1 MQLDSDAD
9 SGYESEGESYDEE
22 EVEVVVLS
30 DDYPND
36 MQMVAPAMDTKEG
49 DKNLP
54 IDVDKLP
61 EVADLPEAVV
71 VKQEVQEEVV
81 ARWGRGAARP
91 ARVAGGSGG
100 RDGGTS
106 GAGAAAR
113 PT

>member
-54 IDVDKLP
+54 IIMEALLDVLDVP
-61 EVADLPEAVV
+61 YIDVV
-71 VKQEVQEEVV
+71 QK
-81 ARWGRGAARP
+81 
-91 ARVAGGSGG
+91 
-100 RDGGTS
+100 
-106 GAGAAAR
+106 
-113 PT
+113 